1 MRNEIID
8 IKDLTDSREVM
19 MKKAP
24 PAMTIFIAI
33 VTSILVVALIW
44 SCFGKIDTYVN
55 AMGEVRTE
63 HPESTIT
70 LTSNGKI
77 QKILLADGSTV
88 KKGDTILEF
97 DDSYYSKQKNNIEA
111 QISTKQ
117 SDIDKYTR
125 LIKAIKEDRNLFDEK
140 TEAIFYYQF
149 ENYRLESKSASNQ
162 ISSNTAQIS
171 ASKEELEQN
180 ITHTTK
186 TLQDTEALHSEFS
199 KLYDSINKDTEYT
212 GNNQIVLNLYNS
224 YIVSRDKAQAL
235 YDNALLLYN
244 NLLKT
249 NFENPDSISQNEISQ
264 AEVTKNA
271 ALADLNTVKTT
282 TLSDISAKLLELE
295 QQINNYKANID
306 SYNLKI
312 ENLVTN
318 NTTETA
324 LTKVKNSYYSTINNS
339 IKMLE
344 NEIKTLESQK
354 LEIDEV
360 LSDFCLTAE
369 QSGILMYNQEVAEG
383 DIISAG
389 TTIANIIPE
398 TNSYTIILYIPEQK
412 ISEVKVG
419 QKLEYSFNSI
429 SKTDFGKVY
438 GELLSLSK
446 DSFINQVDGQK
457 YYKATSSIKKTELEN
472 DKGEKRNIQVGM
484 NVEIHI
490 ITGSQKII
498 VWILDKLKFI

>member
-33 VTSILVVALIW
+33 VASILVVAIIW

-55 AMGEVRTE
+55 ATGEVRTE
-63 HPESTIT
+63 YPESTIT
-70 LTSNGKI
+70 LTSSGKI
-77 QKILLADGSTV
+77 EKILLDDGSTV

-97 DDSYYSKQKNNIEA
+97 DDSYYSEQKNNIEA
-111 QISTKQ
+111 QISTKK
-117 SDIDKYTR
+117 SDIDKYTK
-125 LIKAIKEDRNLFDEK
+125 LIKAIKDDQNLFDEK
-140 TEAIFYYQF
+140 TEAVFYYQF
-149 ENYRLESKSASNQ
+149 KNYQLESNSAAEQ

-171 ASKEELEQN
+171 ATREELEQN
-180 ITHTTK
+180 IAQTTK
-186 TLQDTEALHSEFS
+186 TMQDTETLHDEFS
-199 KLYDSINKDTEYT
+199 KLYDSINKDTQYT
-212 GNNQIVLNLYNS
+212 GDNQIILNLYNS
-224 YIVSRDKAQAL
+224 YNASHDKAQAI

-244 NLLKT
+244 NLIKVNT
-249 NFENPDSISQNEISQ
+249 ENPNSISQNEISQ
-264 AEVTKNA
+264 AEATKNA
-271 ALADLNTVKTT
+271 ALADLNSVKTS
-282 TLSDISAKLLELE
+282 TLSDISTKLLELE
-295 QQINNYKANID
+295 QQIDVYKANIE

-312 ENLVTN
+312 KNLATN
-318 NTTETA
+318 GTA
-324 LTKVKNSYYSTINNS
+324 PTSLNSIKNSYYATINNS
-339 IKMLE
+339 IKALE
-344 NEIKTLESQK
+344 NEIATLENQK
-354 LEIDEV
+354 LEIDEA
-360 LSDFCLTAE
+360 LSNFYLKAE
-369 QSGILMYNQEVAEG
+369 QNGVLMYNENLAEG

-398 TNSYTIILYIPEQK
+398 TNCYTIILYIPEYK

-419 QKLEYSFNSI
+419 QKVEYSFNSI

-438 GELLSLSK
+438 GELLSVSK
-446 DSFINQVDGQK
+446 DSFLNQADGQK

-484 NVEIHI
+484 NVEVHI

-498 VWILDKLKFI
+498 VWLLDKLNFM